1 MLATSTTSCSDTST
15 SSGRTPDATAVSTAN
30 AVSDAPCAYAALPA
44 HRTGARS
51 GSPVQYMFPDD
62 AITPRSDACHDERGP
77 LDPNGVTTT
86 QIESA
91 RPPAR
96 VPPAST
102 MSASSSAPAWTPR
115 SPRSRAVMRVTAV
128 SARSQ
133 HVRPSING
141 PVPDTRV
148 RLLLASMAPLRIV
161 SADAHVLEPPHIW
174 ETWLPKQYHDK
185 APRLAKDHEGGDAWQ
200 FAGSPDP
207 DPIGLVTTPGL
218 PYDQF
223 RWTGVTYEQA
233 RRGCYDG
240 TARLADMDLDGVDV
254 EILFPPQRT
263 IGHFLGDDDDDFVRA
278 GVDAYNDFLW
288 DEFCA
293 PDRSRLV
300 GMAQM
305 PSTGVDDMI
314 ETLRKAKARGFKGVV
329 ISCWPSAGDGISDAD
344 DPFWAAAAEEGMPV
358 CIHINLT
365 GREAR
370 QRARAVS
377 RQSLYGRGAQP
388 AKANAKAVGG
398 LAGVFSTVPNTIGQL
413 IFTGVFE
420 RFPDLQVPL
429 IETGVGWI
437 PHLLEQM
444 DDRYWRN
451 RSWGNIPIT
460 EPPSYY
466 WFRNLSATFI
476 NDRNGIAN
484 RNAVGV
490 DNMMWSTDYPH
501 HGNDWPYSRK
511 VINDAMADVSADDRH
526 KILAGNAIRIFNLD
540 S

>member
-1 MLATSTTSCSDTST
+1 
-15 SSGRTPDATAVSTAN
+15 
-30 AVSDAPCAYAALPA
+30 
-44 HRTGARS
+44 
-51 GSPVQYMFPDD
+51 
-62 AITPRSDACHDERGP
+62 
-77 LDPNGVTTT
+77 
-86 QIESA
+86 
-91 RPPAR
+91 
-96 VPPAST
+96 
-102 MSASSSAPAWTPR
+102 
-115 SPRSRAVMRVTAV
+115 
-128 SARSQ
+128 
-133 HVRPSING
+133 
-141 PVPDTRV
+141 
-148 RLLLASMAPLRIV
+148 MAPFRIV

-174 ETWLPKQYHDK
+174 ETWLPAQYQDR
-185 APRLAKDHEGGDAWQ
+185 APKLVKDFEGGDAWQ

-218 PYDQF
+218 PWDQF

-233 RRGCYDG
+233 RDGCYDG
-240 TARLADMDLDGVDV
+240 KARLADMDIDGVDA

-263 IGHFLGDDDDDFVRA
+263 IGHFLGADDDDFVRA
-278 GVDAYNDFLW
+278 GVDAYNNFLW

-293 PDRSRLV
+293 HDRSRLV

-344 DPFWAAAAEEGMPV
+344 DAFWAVAEDEQMPV

-365 GREAR
+365 GRATR
-370 QRARAVS
+370 QRTREAQAKAGAGS
-377 RQSLYGRGAQP
+377 NTFYGTNDEQK

-398 LAGVFSTVPNTIGQL
+398 LAGVFAMVPNTIGQL

-420 RFPDLQVPL
+420 RFPNLHIPL

-451 RSWGNIPIT
+451 RSWGNIPMS
-460 EPPSYY
+460 EPPSFY
-466 WFRNLSATFI
+466 WYRNLSATFI
-476 NDRNGIAN
+476 TDRNGIAN

-511 VINDAMADVSADDRH
+511 AINDAMADVSAEDRH
-526 KILAGNAIRIFNLD
+526 KIVAGNAIRIFNLD
-540 S
+540 SQGA